1 MIVLPG
7 ASEVARHH
15 HERYDGKGYL
25 DGLSGSDIPINA
37 RIVCISDAYDAM
49 NSNRVYRN
57 ALNPASIRTE
67 LIGGRGTQFDPELLD
82 AFVALFDSN
91 ELIIS
96 NSPDTGRANE
106 EQQHI
111 MNDIK
116 IIAAS
121 FE

>member
-116 IIAAS
+116 IIAAA